1 MKRYGYWLL
10 AGLLYLGANAHAQE
24 QKSEDYVQEVTADL
38 QQKTGKAP
46 QPQEIVGTLNRVV
59 VQILKK
65 GDYRTGEIA
74 AEQTYRFA
82 EQKLGPK
89 HLDTLASVN
98 NLASL
103 YRVQG
108 RYGEAEPLYQR
119 ALAGCE
125 KALGPEHPDTL
136 TSVNNLAGLYQAQG
150 RYGEAE
156 PLYQRALAA
165 REKVLGPEHPDTLTS
180 VGSIAL
186 LYKIQGRYG
195 EAEPLYQRAL
205 AASEKVLGSE
215 HPDTLTSLDGLA
227 ELYRAQGRYE
237 EAESLHRRVLVGCEK
252 VLGPEHPDTLAS
264 ASNLASLYKDQGRYG
279 EAESLYRRELAASEK
294 VLGPEHPNTLTSVNN
309 LAGLY
314 QAQGRYGEAEP
325 LYQRALAARE
335 KVLGPE
341 HPDTLTS
348 VGSIALLYKIQG
360 RYEEAEPLY
369 RRELA
374 ASEKVLG
381 SEHPDTLT
389 SVNNLAGLYQ
399 AQGRYGEAEPLY
411 QRALAAREKV
421 LGPEHPDTLISVNN
435 LASLYVNQG
444 SYGEAEPLFR
454 RALAASEKVLGPEH
468 PDTLLVQLNYTVT
481 LVNLKQPKRALQLL
495 KGMEPRL
502 LELAALQLRHT
513 RQERVRRM
521 FLTSQANFQ
530 DAVLTLALSHPEP
543 EYLDL
548 AAKVMLRWKQIQGEE
563 EAFLARLVRRRGE
576 KDTEI
581 RELARQIAELRR
593 DLSHLV
599 NLPKPDADLQHN
611 KLNELEAKEI
621 RLAQISREFNRHL
634 QVRGANVDDVR
645 HYLPRDGGALL
656 ELRVY
661 EPFDFKTGKS
671 SELHW
676 AALLLPAAGEL
687 SLHDLGPVAETQDLV
702 QKLRAT
708 HARADAATLYHHLF
722 GKLDEKLKGYD
733 SLYIAP
739 DGVLSLLAFA
749 ELVTPD
755 GRYWLQRQTLRQV
768 ATGRH
773 LIAAYDRDLD
783 KPKGLLALGGVNY
796 AGFGAVKEPT
806 PQQPKPTDQNLTV
819 ALRAVSNE
827 IGQFKKL
834 DETGN
839 EAKEVANAYWSYWNI
854 PAQVWLDKDASEYR
868 LKTLATPPRVLHLA
882 THGFYLSEKSG
893 IVDRPMVLSGLALA
907 GANQGLKG
915 EAGPDGED
923 GILYALE
930 VQDLNLEDTEL
941 VTLSACDTGKGTLD
955 YSEGVY
961 GLVRAF
967 HTAGARNVLMSLWPL
982 GDHSAREFMARFY
995 RNWLNGPKPKDLAV
1009 ALRETQLSF
1018 IQDDN
1023 EQLRDPRVWAPFV
1036 LVEGP

>member
-1 MKRYGYWLL
+1 
-10 AGLLYLGANAHAQE
+10 
-24 QKSEDYVQEVTADL
+24 
-38 QQKTGKAP
+38 
-46 QPQEIVGTLNRVV
+46 
-59 VQILKK
+59 
-65 GDYRTGEIA
+65 
-74 AEQTYRFA
+74 
-82 EQKLGPK
+82 
-89 HLDTLASVN
+89 
-98 NLASL
+98 
-103 YRVQG
+103 
-108 RYGEAEPLYQR
+108 
-119 ALAGCE
+119 
-125 KALGPEHPDTL
+125 
-136 TSVNNLAGLYQAQG
+136 
-150 RYGEAE
+150 
-156 PLYQRALAA
+156 
-165 REKVLGPEHPDTLTS
+165 
-180 VGSIAL
+180 
-186 LYKIQGRYG
+186 
-195 EAEPLYQRAL
+195 
-205 AASEKVLGSE
+205 
-215 HPDTLTSLDGLA
+215 
-227 ELYRAQGRYE
+227 
-237 EAESLHRRVLVGCEK
+237 
-252 VLGPEHPDTLAS
+252 
-264 ASNLASLYKDQGRYG
+264 
-279 EAESLYRRELAASEK
+279 

-314 QAQGRYGEAEP
+314 QAQGRYGDAEP
-325 LYQRALAARE
+325 LYQRARAGYE
-335 KVLGPE
+335 KVLGLE
-341 HPDTLTS
+341 HPDTLSTQLDYT
-348 VGSIALLYKIQG
+348 I
-360 RYEEAEPLY
+360 
-369 RRELA
+369 
-374 ASEKVLG
+374 
-381 SEHPDTLT
+381 
-389 SVNNLAGLYQ
+389 NL
-399 AQGRYGEAEPLY
+399 
-411 QRALAAREKV
+411 V
-421 LGPEHPDTLISVNN
+421 S
-435 LASLYVNQG
+435 
-444 SYGEAEPLFR
+444 
-454 RALAASEKVLGPEH
+454 
-468 PDTLLVQLNYTVT
+468 
-481 LVNLKQPKRALQLL
+481 LKQPKRALQLL
-495 KGMEPRL
+495 ERMEPRL

-521 FLTSQANFQ
+521 FLTSQLNFQ
-530 DAVLTLALSHPEP
+530 DVVLTLASRHLEP
-543 EYLDL
+543 EYFDL

-576 KDTEI
+576 KDAEI
-581 RELARQIAELRR
+581 GELARHIAERRR
-593 DLSHLV
+593 DLSHLA
-599 NLPKPDADLQHN
+599 NLPEPDADLQRN

-634 QVRGANVDDVR
+634 QVRSANVDDVR
-645 HYLPRDGGALL
+645 HYIPRDGSALL

-661 EPFDFKTGKS
+661 APFDFKTGKW

-687 SLHDLGPVAETQDLV
+687 SLHDLGPVVETRDLV
-702 QKLRAT
+702 NKLRAT
-708 HARADAATLYHHLF
+708 HDRADAAALYKHLF

-755 GRYWLQRQTLRQV
+755 GRYWIQRQTLRQV
-768 ATGRH
+768 STGRH
-773 LIAAYDRDLD
+773 LIAGYDRDLD

-796 AGFGAVKEPT
+796 DGFGTAEKPT
-806 PQQPKPTDQNLTV
+806 PQKLKPTDQNLTV
-819 ALRAVSNE
+819 ALRAVSSE

-854 PAQVWLDKDASEYR
+854 PAQVWLDQDASEHR

-882 THGFYLSEKSG
+882 THGFYLSENSG

-915 EAGPDGED
+915 EADPDGED

-941 VTLSACDTGKGTLD
+941 VALSACDTGKGTLD